1 MDLEITGIPDS
12 ASRKDLEN
20 KVVDIF
26 SAIGVDVSNGDFEG
40 FHRIGR

>member
-12 ASRKDLEN
+12 APRRDLEN
-20 KVVDIF
+20 KDVDIL
-26 SAIGVDVSNGDFEG
+26 SEIGVNVSNGDFEG